1 MRVESGC
8 GRRRNLALRAA
19 GPVQRTGRMIA
30 HADLLREC
38 IAWDSRLDFLYAIC
52 IGIGWRRDEDRLRV
66 DG

>member
-8 GRRRNLALRAA
+8 GRNRNFTLRD
-19 GPVQRTGRMIA
+19 GEPVERTGRMIA

-52 IGIGWRRDEDRLRV
+52 IRV
-66 DG
+66 